1 MRKFLI
7 LLIAAAAQCLFT
19 APGHAA
25 PVKLTSDQV
34 KSTCGSLLVDAG
46 SHYGC
51 KKYCGDG
58 KTCGFYCEKGGKNC
72 AGEVLSK
79 KAPSRKDPKLVNQPL
94 KGGILDAQSS
104 GMGGQGPAQTGR
116 AVAPPTAP
124 PVRLQ

>member
-1 MRKFLI
+1 MRKSLI
-7 LLIAAAAQCLFT
+7 LMIAIAAQCLVT
-19 APGHAA
+19 APGLAA
-25 PVKLTSDQV
+25 TKLTSEQV

-79 KAPSRKDPKLVNQPL
+79 KAGSRKDPKLVNQPL
-94 KGGILDAQSS
+94 QGGILDAQST
-104 GMGGQGPAQTGR
+104 GMGAQGPAQTGR
-116 AVAPPTAP
+116 TAAPPPA